1 LNADFRLRITSVYNL
16 ESGILNRKI
25 LNSLKAALI
34 PIVILSLLVGCGYRF
49 AGAGKLP
56 AGIGAIF
63 VTTLENR
70 TMDTGI
76 ESILTSEIIAEL
88 IRNDPNHLAVRER
101 ADAVLSGTI
110 DSVRS
115 ETISRRSVQSA
126 FERRLFVT
134 VSLRLTDRSGKVIWS
149 APGFSVNEAYQ
160 VREDKTETDQTRRA
174 AFSALSRRLAEAVY
188 NRITED
194 F

>member
-1 LNADFRLRITSVYNL
+1 M
-16 ESGILNRKI
+16 RKI
-25 LNSLKAALI
+25 PGRSFYLFLI
-34 PIVILSLLVGCGYRF
+34 VVLSVFSGCGYRF
-49 AGAGKLP
+49 AGAGRLP
-56 AGIGAIF
+56 AGIGTIF

-76 ESILTSEIIAEL
+76 ETILTSEIIAEF
-88 IRNDPNHLAVRER
+88 IRNDPNHLAVREK

-110 DSVRS
+110 DSIRS
-115 ETISRRSVQSA
+115 ETISRRSIQTS
-126 FERRLFVT
+126 FERRLFVM
-134 VSLRLTDRSGKVIWS
+134 VSLKLTDRSGRVIWS
-149 APGFSVNEAYQ
+149 APGVSVNEEYK
-160 VREDKTETDQTRRA
+160 VREARTETDQTRRV